1 MSKPKRKFKAGEMFI
16 RESSAWLERAEEGER
31 LEQKRSEEQ
40 NRDRS
45 SEGRGEKRRKYL
57 LNVFHVS
64 DATLYKWPSPP
75 AIQEAGINPKP

>member
-1 MSKPKRKFKAGEMFI
+1 MRK
-16 RESSAWLERAEEGER
+16 EG
-31 LEQKRSEEQ
+31 SI
-40 NRDRS
+40 
-45 SEGRGEKRRKYL
+45 L